1 MGATHDSRDIEV
13 LEGLEPIR
21 RRPGMYVGDVR
32 DSRVLSVC
40 VLESVRTLIH
50 VGASRLIVTI
60 EDDVTF
66 EIVGEDALLSTE
78 TRFVEAVFASML
90 CGCQCIHTR
99 RPMVAECN
107 PALTNA
113 LSASFE
119 VEVVGEGARTR
130 VRWLQGRLDG
140 SETVDATGAPLVA
153 RVRGVLDRQIFG
165 EHAAL
170 VTHELDVLLD
180 DLAVLAAGV
189 RFHRRDA
196 RDGSTR
202 EHHAPGGLTDR
213 VATRGV
219 HDPLRLRNEQED
231 GGVLELALGWAGDGP
246 AHVDAWSAGW
256 RGATPAVLGEAL
268 LAALGEVLLP
278 PRIPFERGPHAAL
291 SANLAR
297 GLVAALAVDTPAT
310 AKSPVGPPSAETLKP
325 ALGPYLLARPAL
337 LAELARRI
345 GDTPDALSA
354 RLSTS

>member
-1 MGATHDSRDIEV
+1 MGATYDSRDIVV

-21 RRPGMYVGDVR
+21 RRPGMYVGDIR
-32 DSRVLSVC
+32 DSRVLSTC

-60 EDDVTF
+60 EDDSTF
-66 EIVGEDALLSTE
+66 EIVGEDALLSNDALT
-78 TRFVEAVFASML
+78 VEAVFASMS
-90 CGCQCIHTR
+90 CACRCIHTR
-99 RPMVAECN
+99 LPMVAECN

-130 VRWLQGRLDG
+130 VRWRQGRLDG
-140 SETVDATGAPLVA
+140 SETSDAPGTPPAA

-170 VTHELDVLLD
+170 VTHVLDALLD

-189 RFHRRDA
+189 RVHRRDA

-202 EHHAPGGLTDR
+202 EYHAPGGLADR

-219 HDPLRLRNEQED
+219 RDPLRLRTERDD
-231 GGVLELALGWAGDGP
+231 GGVLELALGWDGDGA

-256 RGATPAVLGEAL
+256 GDDSSAALGEAL
-268 LAALGEVLLP
+268 LVALAEVLLP
-278 PRIPFERGPHAAL
+278 RRIPFERGPHAAL

-325 ALGPYLLARPAL
+325 ALGLYLLARPAL

-345 GDTPDALSA
+345 GETPDALSA

>member
-1 MGATHDSRDIEV
+1 MGATYDYRDIVV
-13 LEGLEPIR
+13 LEALDAIR
-21 RRPGMYVGDVR
+21 MRPRIYVGDI
-32 DSRVLSVC
+32 DNSRVLSTC
-40 VLESVRTLIH
+40 VVESVRTLIH

-60 EDDVTF
+60 EDDTTF
-66 EIVGEDALLSTE
+66 EIVGEDALFSTD
-78 TRFVEAVFASML
+78 TRMVEAVFASMS
-90 CGCQCIHTR
+90 CACRCIHTR

-119 VEVVGEGARTR
+119 VEVVGEGACTR
-130 VRWLQGRLDG
+130 VRWRQGRLDG
-140 SETVDATGAPLVA
+140 GESFDAPGAPPIA

-165 EHAAL
+165 EHAVL
-170 VTHELDVLLD
+170 VIHELDVLLD
-180 DLAVLAAGV
+180 DLAVLAVGV
-189 RFHRRDA
+189 RIHRRDA

-202 EHHAPGGLTDR
+202 EYHAPGGLADR

-219 HDPLRLRNEQED
+219 RDPLRLRTEQED
-231 GGVLELALGWAGDGP
+231 GGVLELALGWAGDGA

-256 RGATPAVLGEAL
+256 DTSPAALGEAL
-268 LAALGEVLLP
+268 LAALAEVLLP
-278 PRIPFERGPHAAL
+278 RRIPFERGPHAAL

-325 ALGPYLLARPAL
+325 ALAPYLLARPVL

>member
-1 MGATHDSRDIEV
+1 MGATYDSRDIEV

-21 RRPGMYVGDVR
+21 RRPGMYFGDVS

-40 VLESVRTLIH
+40 VLESIRTLIH

-60 EDDVTF
+60 EDDTTF
-66 EIVGEDALLSTE
+66 EIVGENALLSTDVL
-78 TRFVEAVFASML
+78 FVEAVFASMS
-90 CGCQCIHTR
+90 CACRCIHTR
-99 RPMVAECN
+99 RPMVPECN

-130 VRWLQGRLDG
+130 VRWRQGRLDG
-140 SETVDATGAPLVA
+140 SERFDAPSAPPVA

-189 RFHRRDA
+189 RIHRRDA
-196 RDGSTR
+196 RHGSTR
-202 EHHAPGGLTDR
+202 EYHAPGGLPDR

-219 HDPLRLRNEQED
+219 RDPLRLRTERED
-231 GGVLELALGWAGDGP
+231 GGVLELALGWGGEGA

-256 RGATPAVLGEAL
+256 RGATPAALGEAL

-278 PRIPFERGPHAAL
+278 PRIPLERGPHAAL

-297 GLVAALAVDTPAT
+297 GLVAAIAVDTPAT
-310 AKSPVGPPSAETLKP
+310 AKSPVGPPSAEMLKP
-325 ALGPYLLARPAL
+325 VLGPYLLARPAL
-337 LAELARRI
+337 LAEIARRI
-345 GDTPDALSA
+345 GETPDALSA
-354 RLSTS
+354 RLSPS

>member
-1 MGATHDSRDIEV
+1 MGATYDSRDIVV
-13 LEGLEPIR
+13 LEGLDPIR
-21 RRPGMYVGDVR
+21 KRPGMYVGDVR
-32 DSRVLSVC
+32 DPRVLSRC
-40 VLESVRTLIH
+40 VVESVRTLIH

-78 TRFVEAVFASML
+78 TRLVEAVFASMS

-119 VEVVGEGARTR
+119 VDVVGEGARTR
-130 VRWLQGRLDG
+130 VRWRQGRLDG
-140 SETVDATGAPLVA
+140 SEIFDATGAPPVA

-170 VTHELDVLLD
+170 VTHELDALLD
-180 DLAVLAAGV
+180 DLAVLATGV
-189 RFHRRDA
+189 RIHRRDA

-202 EHHAPGGLTDR
+202 EYHAPGGLADR

-219 HDPLRLRNEQED
+219 RDPLRLRVEQED

-256 RGATPAVLGEAL
+256 GDDSSAVLGEAL
-268 LAALGEVLLP
+268 LAALAEALLP

-297 GLVAALAVDTPAT
+297 GLVAAIAVDTPAR
-310 AKSPVGPPSAETLKP
+310 AKSPVGPPTAETLKP

-337 LAELARRI
+337 LAEIAQQI
-345 GDTPDALSA
+345 GETPDALCA
-354 RLSTS
+354 RLSPS